1 MVAAA
6 LAAATIEAALT
17 VAARA
22 AAGGDQMGWQMRWR
36 RPTVEPLFNGEI
48 WDGDA
53 TWSSMTAAASGCWKS
68 GCGGMKCIGSGRPV
82 EPLSLAAAL
91 AAAAGHGH

>member
-1 MVAAA
+1 MV
-6 LAAATIEAALT
+6 
-17 VAARA
+17 
-22 AAGGDQMGWQMRWR
+22 GGVGSGGS
-36 RPTVEPLFNGEI
+36 VG
-48 WDGDA
+48 G
-53 TWSSMTAAASGCWKS
+53 GCWKS